1 MDNKIIFK
9 KLKRQE
15 IFNETFLDFSKN
27 NTIEFKKVS
36 KSRIAVLYGP
46 NGTGKTSLAKTLDKE
61 INEIDMEFEIEYN
74 NNLYTK
80 ENCDIFHIINDQN
93 DRNIIKGEASD
104 YLIGENIKKECEL
117 KKYLDKE
124 FTNLF
129 VEKLSKG
136 LKDRFGISSS
146 KNGLIS
152 YIDDLDIKR
161 YVIELSNKQSKGSR
175 IDRGDFIN
183 KIEKISIADD
193 TIHKYDET
201 KYKFIIDNFTD
212 NKSIIYKLLNIRKI
226 NLNKNIKK
234 IEETSVAITILDKF
248 DYKHEC
254 VVCDSMLGDRVGLI
268 EKKQNEKKSF
278 IESLDKETKKIL
290 DEIISLVDKKIV
302 DPFEIKNTLYD
313 SITNGSIDKINLL
326 INEIK
331 KFIYIIKCDIYHLF
345 KDCLIDSDLSERY
358 YEYKN
363 ILKEQP
369 QITDDELLFIKQIVS
384 ENIGKNIELKRD
396 KDDGSRFRLFLSGES
411 LLDMKDRE
419 DFKLSNGE
427 QNFISLSF
435 ELLKAKRSNSEII
448 VLDDPIS
455 SFDSIYKNKIAFA
468 IIKFLENKNVLV
480 LTHNTDLI
488 RLLEFQLKNCFN
500 LYIYNNNEDANNG
513 FIYVSKD
520 EKEIFLNIDKLITL
534 FRKDIVT
541 YVKNERLFLMSMVPF
556 MRGYANIIGDS
567 FNYKKLSKIMH
578 GYEHEVVNI
587 TKIYNDVF
595 GDGNCIRELALDIH
609 NNGFDGRDLT
619 KVYKSMKDN
628 KKLLFKTQYE
638 VSSKSIIDEELLDI
652 EIIDKCKYPLLNKT
666 LIHTLT
672 YLVLRLSVEK
682 VLVENY
688 RISVKRNPPLQELIS
703 KAFEVKRED
712 SYEVKQ
718 NKINQRVFFISR
730 KTLLN
735 DFNHFEGNMNI
746 FQPAIDITDEA
757 LKKERDKLRDFLNDI
772 VNYN

>member
-1 MDNKIIFK
+1 MDNRLIFK

-15 IFNETFLDFSKN
+15 IFNDTFLDFTEN

-36 KSRIAVLYGP
+36 NSRIAVLYGP

-61 INEIDMEFEIEYN
+61 INEIDMEFEIEYKN
-74 NNLYTK
+74 NIYTK

-93 DRNIIKGEASD
+93 DRNIIKGDASD

-136 LKDRFGISSS
+136 LKEKFGISSS
-146 KNGLIS
+146 KNGIIR
-152 YIDDLDIKR
+152 YIDDLEIQR
-161 YVIELSNKQSKGSR
+161 FIIELSNRQSKGNR
-175 IDRGDFIN
+175 IDRGEFIN
-183 KIEKISIADD
+183 KIERISIINDVEY
-193 TIHKYDET
+193 KYDEA
-201 KYKFIIDNFTD
+201 KYKFIIENITD
-212 NKSIIYKLLNIRKI
+212 NKSIIFKLLDIKRI
-226 NLNKNIKK
+226 NLNHNIKK
-234 IEETSVAITILDKF
+234 IEETSVAINILDKF

-254 VVCDSMLGDRVGLI
+254 IVCDSMLDDREGLI
-268 EKKQNEKKSF
+268 EKKKNEKKSF

-290 DEIISLVDKKIV
+290 DEIISLVDKKNY
-302 DPFEIKNTLYD
+302 DPFQIKNTLYNA
-313 SITNGSIDKINLL
+313 ITNGNIDDVNLL
-326 INEIK
+326 IGEIK
-331 KFIYIIKCDIYHLF
+331 GLIEIIKYDIYHLF
-345 KDCLIDSDLSERY
+345 KVCLDGSDISEKY
-358 YEYKN
+358 YEYRN

-384 ENIGKNIELKRD
+384 ENIGKDIELKRD
-396 KDDGSRFRLFLSGES
+396 KDDGSRFRLFLSGQS
-411 LLDMKDRE
+411 LLDMKDRS

-448 VLDDPIS
+448 ILDDPIS

-513 FIYVSKD
+513 FIYVSKE
-520 EKEIFLNIDKLITL
+520 EKEIFLNIDKLINL
-534 FRKDIVT
+534 FRKEIVT
-541 YVKNERLFLMSMVPF
+541 YIKDERLFLMSMVPF

-567 FNYKKLSKIMH
+567 FSYTKLSKIMH
-578 GYEHEVVNI
+578 GYEDEVVNI
-587 TKIYNDVF
+587 TQIYNDIF
-595 GDGNCIRELALDIH
+595 GDGNCIREFALDIY
-609 NNGFDGRDLT
+609 NNGFEGRDLT
-619 KVYKSMKDN
+619 KVYKNIKDN
-628 KKLLFKTQYE
+628 KELLFKTQYE
-638 VSSKSIIDEELLDI
+638 ASSKNLIDEELSDI
-652 EIIDKCKYPLLNKT
+652 EIIDKDKYPLLNKT

-672 YLVLRLSVEK
+672 YLILRLSVEK
-682 VLVENY
+682 VLVEKY
-688 RISVKRNPPLQELIS
+688 SISIKKNPPLQELIS
-703 KAFEVKRED
+703 KAFNIKSED
-712 SYEVKQ
+712 SYEIQHK
-718 NKINQRVFFISR
+718 KINQRVFLISR

-735 DFNHFEGNMNI
+735 EFNHFEGNMNI

-757 LKKERDKLRDFLNDI
+757 LKKEKDKIKSFLNDI
-772 VNYN
+772 VKL